1 MKYLLI
7 FNLLLY
13 AVYSYTL
20 NQWSSIRKILSN
32 ENTDNDTKNKI
43 RTKIYIGHV
52 EKWTYYN
59 SWEFKRKFK
68 KKKFIRDVDI
78 DELNYYA
85 IKGLYHSCKNYK
97 GYQPFYMYAKP
108 IVYYSLLKGM
118 TELNH
123 INRLPH
129 YYITN
134 RKWKN
139 KNKVLYNRLM
149 EPPIYTSEN
158 DFEPYKKIVNDKYSI
173 KEIQEAILNL
183 NNYDRKLFCY
193 VYDINTLKKKRT
205 MKQAGELM
213 CFSTEKIRQ
222 DFIRIKA
229 NISSQL

>member
-1 MKYLLI
+1 
-7 FNLLLY
+7 
-13 AVYSYTL
+13 
-20 NQWSSIRKILSN
+20 
-32 ENTDNDTKNKI
+32 
-43 RTKIYIGHV
+43 
-52 EKWTYYN
+52 
-59 SWEFKRKFK
+59 
-68 KKKFIRDVDI
+68 
-78 DELNYYA
+78 
-85 IKGLYHSCKNYK
+85 
-97 GYQPFYMYAKP
+97 MYAKP

-193 VYDINTLKKKRT
+193 VYDIHTLKKR
-205 MKQAGELM
+205 GV
-213 CFSTEKIRQ
+213 
-222 DFIRIKA
+222 
-229 NISSQL
+229 

>member
-1 MKYLLI
+1 MK
-7 FNLLLY
+7 FLLLLLFY
-13 AVYSYTL
+13 RVVYSYTL
-20 NQWSSIRKILSN
+20 NQWSIIRNFLSN
-32 ENTDNDTKNKI
+32 ENVNSDTKNKI
-43 RTKIYIGHV
+43 RTKIYFDHI

-59 SWEFKRKFK
+59 SWQFKRKFK
-68 KKKFIRDVDI
+68 NKKFIRDVDI

-85 IKGLYHSCKNYK
+85 IKGLYLSCINYK

-108 IVYYSLLKGM
+108 IIYYNLLQGM
-118 TELNH
+118 TQINH

-129 YYITN
+129 NYIVS

-139 KNKVLYNRLM
+139 KNKNLYNRLM

-158 DFEPYKKIVNDKYSI
+158 DFEPYKKIINDECSI

-183 NNYDRKLFCY
+183 NIYDRKLFCY

-205 MKQAGELM
+205 IKEAAELM